1 MDITFTDDQ
10 VVLVI
15 DRRELMVAK
24 PEIASA
30 VWEQAMADEKVAH
43 SVGNFMTLCI
53 GILIQGVLQFITE

>member
-10 VVLVI
+10 LVLVI

-30 VWEQAMADEKVAH
+30 VWEQALADEKVANA
-43 SVGNFMTLCI
+43 VGGFMVLCI
-53 GILIQGVLQFITE
+53 AILIQGCLQFLND